1 MIDSINITGSKNLSN
16 KRNSCS
22 DESQKVKRT
31 CSSEESEFNYDG
43 RTKESLKNKSF
54 LKSKS
59 SSSQEKSQEMTS
71 NDKSNEN
78 MEDEK
83 NNSSGVEDN
92 KPIGNFLNM
101 SYILTHSE
109 KKKKNQTLTRANYS
123 NEVTKILMEWFESN
137 LSNPYP
143 SDLERIRM

>member
-92 KPIGNFLNM
+92 KPI
-101 SYILTHSE
+101 E